1 MESPFHGITAMEGLC
16 VKVGRDGKRTGIWIF
31 SSVMDL
37 VRCGA
42 CTPAELNASALVGS
56 SAKKGNKKG
65 FVELIAFKD
74 SCRKYLLGS
83 WLGSL
88 DIAEDVKGN
97 LRKVFNNICF
107 IYCFRQVFDNH
118 FVFYCL
124 IVEGV
129 RQP

>member
-16 VKVGRDGKRTGIWIF
+16 VKVGRDGKRAGIWIF

-37 VRCGA
+37 VRCGG

-74 SCRKYLLGS
+74 SCRKYLLGT

-88 DIAEDVKGN
+88 EIPEDVKSN
-97 LRKVFNNICF
+97 LRKVLDNICK
-107 IYCFRQVFDNH
+107 
-118 FVFYCL
+118 
-124 IVEGV
+124 
-129 RQP
+129 